1 MISCTE
7 FIPLYSEFFKY
18 LEKRGGHDAVM
29 DYWIHISDTFI
40 GDITNPNSLAYK
52 CEKLGG
58 FEGAVAYWGHTLTE
72 EACDLFEIEDRN
84 EKVKYS
90 HMRHCPSR
98 GMLNALS
105 HVEPY
110 YDYCSHCN
118 VIYARVLEKYGVVY
132 ERDNSEIEH
141 AECRGCFYE
150 KGNPPS
156 FDFRTVKDEDLKKR
170 ESEDGITI
178 IDMKSDDNKYLHRDF
193 HTSMDNALKY
203 CGDHFG
209 EAEVISFLR
218 NYVKFFY
225 APQIQK
231 IKEEGFAALKSWLE
245 ETYEKEEA
253 SSLLH
258 IEMLDNKL
266 VVTVDRCPAIEYM
279 RSLGQ
284 EPSEYFVEGTR
295 TVYDEIAKQCGYG
308 FDLEY
313 YNVDGGAK
321 FVFTAER

>member
-18 LEKRGGHDAVM
+18 LERRGGHDAVM
-29 DYWIHISDTFI
+29 DYWIHISDTSI
-40 GDITNPNSLAYK
+40 GDTTNPNSLAYK

-72 EACDLFEIEDRN
+72 EACDLFEMEDRN

-132 ERDNSEIEH
+132 ERDNSQIAN

-150 KGNPPS
+150 KGNPPK
-156 FDFRTVKDEDLKKR
+156 FNFRTVTDEELKKR
-170 ESEDGITI
+170 EGEDGITI
-178 IDMKSDDNKYLHRDF
+178 IDQKTEDNKYLHRDF
-193 HTSMDNALKY
+193 HLLGDNALKY
-203 CGDHFG
+203 CGDKFG
-209 EAEVISFLR
+209 KEAVIDFLR
-218 NYVKFFY
+218 DYVRYYY
-225 APQIQK
+225 APIVENIK
-231 IKEEGFAALKSWLE
+231 KNGLHAIKEWLE
-245 ETYEKEEA
+245 KIYETEEA
-253 SSLLH
+253 SDLLDTKLS
-258 IEMLDNKL
+258 ENKL
-266 VVTVDRCPAIEYM
+266 TVTVKYSPAIAYM
-279 RSLGQ
+279 RTLGK
-284 EPSEYFVEGTR
+284 EPSEYYVEETR
-295 TVYDEIAKQCGYG
+295 TLYGEIAKACGYR
-308 FDLEY
+308 FTLAY
-313 YNVDGGAK
+313 YHHDGGTS
-321 FVFTAER
+321 FTFEA